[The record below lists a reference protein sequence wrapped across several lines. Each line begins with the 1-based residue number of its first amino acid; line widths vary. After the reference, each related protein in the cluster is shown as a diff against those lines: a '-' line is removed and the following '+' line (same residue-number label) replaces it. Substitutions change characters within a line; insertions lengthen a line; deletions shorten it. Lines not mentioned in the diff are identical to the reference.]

1 MMQWRRVFAHRSASV
16 GLVLVA
22 LALLTALL
30 APLVAP
36 HDPVAQNRSASGK
49 PPGFIVATHAS
60 PENRSGSSILG
71 DARVATTFH
80 LGTDING
87 RDILSRVIFG
97 ARISLLVG
105 VVATLLNLLLG
116 MLVGTLSGYYGGWVD
131 LLLMRITD
139 IFFAFP
145 SILLAIIILATLNQP
160 AVREAMSGITGR
172 FDPGIWGLFIALGLT
187 GWTGVARII
196 RGQVLAL
203 KEREFIEAA
212 RAIGASNAR
221 IMLMHLV
228 PNCIA
233 PVIVVGT
240 LQVAYNILSEAG
252 LSFLGLGI
260 QPPQASWGGMLAEAR
275 PFLSSMP
282 WWGVF
287 PGIALALTVLGFN
300 LFGDGLRDL
309 LDPRLR
315 SRLG

>member
-1 MMQWRRVFAHRSASV
+1 MMQWRKVFAHRSAAI
-16 GLVLVA
+16 GLALVA

-30 APLVAP
+30 APLLAP
-36 HDPVAQNRSASGK
+36 HDPVAQNRSVSGK
-49 PPGFIVATHAS
+49 PPGTTAFSEEITYTD
-60 PENRSGSSILG
+60 SGAFSNPDRFL
-71 DARVATTFH
+71 

-87 RDILSRVIFG
+87 RDILSRVIYG

-116 MLVGTLSGYYGGWVD
+116 MLVGTLAGYYGGWVD
-131 LLLMRITD
+131 TLLMRITD

-145 SILLAIIILATLNQP
+145 SILLAIIILATLNHP
-160 AVREAMSGITGR
+160 EVRSTLGSVLGA
-172 FDPGIWGLFIALGLT
+172 DPGIWGLFIALGLT
-187 GWTGVARII
+187 GWTGIARII

-203 KEREFIEAA
+203 KEREFVEAA
-212 RAIGASNAR
+212 RAVGCSHAR
-221 IMLMHLV
+221 IMLVHLV
-228 PNCIA
+228 PNCLA

-260 QPPQASWGGMLAEAR
+260 QPPLASWGGMLADAR
-275 PFLSSMP
+275 PYLGSLP
-282 WWGVF
+282 WWGIF
-287 PGIALALTVLGFN
+287 PGVALALTVLGFN

-315 SRLG
+315 ARV

>member
-1 MMQWRRVFAHRSASV
+1 MMQWRRVFAHRSAGV

-30 APLVAP
+30 APMFAP
-36 HDPVAQNRSASGK
+36 HDPTAQERNASGVA
-49 PPGFIVATHAS
+49 PGVQGFV
-60 PENRSGSSILG
+60 
-71 DARVATTFH
+71 

-87 RDILSRVIFG
+87 RDILSRVIYG

-105 VVATLLNLLLG
+105 VVATLLNLLIG
-116 MLVGTLSGYYGGWVD
+116 MLVGTLAAYYGGWVD
-131 LLLMRITD
+131 SLLMRITD

-160 AVREAMSGITGR
+160 AVREALAGITGN

-212 RAIGASNAR
+212 RAIGCGHVR
-221 IMLMHLV
+221 IMFVHLV
-228 PNCIA
+228 PNCLA

-240 LQVAYNILSEAG
+240 LQRSEERRVG
-252 LSFLGLGI
+252 
-260 QPPQASWGGMLAEAR
+260 
-275 PFLSSMP
+275 
-282 WWGVF
+282 
-287 PGIALALTVLGFN
+287 
-300 LFGDGLRDL
+300 
-309 LDPRLR
+309 
-315 SRLG
+315 